1 MNAFQFCVP
10 TNVIFGAGTV
20 NQSGEAVKSCGG
32 THVLVVY
39 GGGSVVKNGT
49 LDKVTASL
57 EAAGVQ
63 YVTEGGVQPNPRL
76 ELAQKLT
83 DTYMDKGIDFILGV
97 GGASVLDTCKAIAMG
112 LYGGSPIWDYF
123 EGKRPVTGE
132 IPVGSVLT
140 IAAAGSET
148 SDSAVLTNTQT
159 KIKRGCS
166 TPHNRPK
173 FAIMDPELTYSL
185 PAYQTACGVT
195 DIMMHTMERYFAK
208 DAAQNQ
214 LTDGIAEALLR
225 DVMENGLIAV
235 NEPENYQARSEIMW
249 CGSLSHNDI
258 TGLGRDKDFSVHQ
271 LGHVLSAVYDVAH
284 GASLSAMWS
293 SWARYVCRNDMKRFA
308 QLGRNVLG
316 IHAEDEETAVLATIR
331 GFVDYWHTI
340 GMPVTLSE
348 CVGPQM
354 DMALKE
360 LAELCSYQNTRK
372 IGKFV
377 PLDREDILEIYRM
390 ANE

>member
-1 MNAFQFCVP
+1 MNSFTFCVP

-20 NQSGEAVKSCGG
+20 NQAGEAVKSCGG
-32 THVLVVY
+32 TNVLVVY

-49 LDKVTASL
+49 LGKVTASL
-57 EAAGVQ
+57 EAAGLTYTV
-63 YVTEGGVQPNPRL
+63 EGGVQPNPRL
-76 ELAQKLT
+76 ALAQELT
-83 DTYMDKGIDFILGV
+83 DKYEGKGIDFILGV

-123 EGKRPVTGE
+123 ERKRPVTGE

-148 SDSAVLTNTQT
+148 SDSAVLTNAETQ
-159 KIKRGCS
+159 IKRGCS
-166 TPHNRPK
+166 TPYNRPR

-195 DIMMHTMERYFAK
+195 DIMMHTLERYFAK
-208 DAAQNQ
+208 NAGDNQ
-214 LTDGIAEALLR
+214 MTDIIAEGLLR

-235 NEPENYQARSEIMW
+235 NEPDNYQARSEIMW

-258 TGLGRDKDFSVHQ
+258 TGLGRPKDFTVHQ
-271 LGHVLSAVYDVAH
+271 LGHVLSACYDAAH

-293 SWARYVCRNDMKRFA
+293 SWARYVCCNDMERFA
-308 QLGRNVLG
+308 NLGRNVLG
-316 IHAEDEETAVLATIR
+316 IRCDDLETAVMATIQ

-354 DMALKE
+354 DMTLKY
-360 LAELCSYQNTRK
+360 LAAQCSYNGTRT
-372 IGKFV
+372 IGSFIA
-377 PLDREDILEIYRM
+377 LDEKDMLEIYRM
-390 ANE
+390 ANT